1 MFPAIFL
8 DRDGV
13 IIKNRPEY
21 VRTWADVEIYQ
32 QSLEA
37 LAKLNNTQF
46 KIVIVTNQSGVG
58 RGIIPSLV
66 ADKINA
72 CLVKEIERAGGRMDG
87 LYMCPHAPR
96 EACDCRKPKAGLLLK
111 AAKDLSIDLSQSI
124 MIGDALTDVIAGS
137 VANVKVNVLVK
148 TGRGKS
154 QIALPHASDIGQYLV
169 YDTLSDALADLVFG

>member
-37 LAKLNNTQF
+37 LAKLNNTPF

-58 RGIIPSLV
+58 RGIIPSSV
-66 ADKINA
+66 AKKINA
-72 CLVKEIERAGGRMDG
+72 QLVKEIERAGGRIDG
-87 LYMCPHAPR
+87 VYMCPHAPID
-96 EACDCRKPKAGLLLK
+96 ACDCRKPRAGLLLK
-111 AAKDLSIDLSQSI
+111 AAKDLSIELSQSL
-124 MIGDALTDVIAGS
+124 MIGDALTDVMAGFA
-137 VANVKVNVLVK
+137 ANVKVKVLVK

-154 QIALPHASDIGQYLV
+154 QIALPQASDIGPYLV
-169 YDTLSDALADLVFG
+169 YDTLSDALADLIFG